1 MDNPTPLRIFGLL
14 RNDMR
19 LTILAIL
26 ALFSFCAQAQ
36 TPKPDWDQLK
46 PGMSA
51 IDVKKWVGEPQK
63 LESFYTI
70 PFQTTD
76 TSFYW
81 RYDGGKVVIIKN
93 HMLERVETDRNA
105 LLRNIQ
111 QKAFKQTKDGLI
123 IVPYGSK

>member
-1 MDNPTPLRIFGLL
+1 MDNPTPFCIFGFLPNHMRVIILL
-14 RNDMR
+14 I
-19 LTILAIL
+19 LT
-26 ALFSFCAQAQ
+26 LFTFCAFAQ
-36 TPKPDWDQLK
+36 TPKSDWNQLK

-51 IDVKKWVGEPQK
+51 VDVKKWIGEPQK
-63 LESFYTI
+63 IESFYTI

-93 HMLERVETDRNA
+93 HMLERIETDRNA